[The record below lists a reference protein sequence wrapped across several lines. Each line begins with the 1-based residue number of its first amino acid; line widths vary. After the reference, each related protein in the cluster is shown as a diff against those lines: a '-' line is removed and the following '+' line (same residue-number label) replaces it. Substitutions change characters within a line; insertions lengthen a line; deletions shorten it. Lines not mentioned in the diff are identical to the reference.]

1 MNGLKCTILQKL
13 CNDIGATI
21 FADKAQLNLKL
32 DQQNLEDLFGNEMPS
47 IISLFWDDYI
57 IPDCQFERISQLNEA
72 KLNQSEWKG
81 SYNLYFE
88 KIGVVN
94 VTEYR
99 NFFVNDAGEHCMEG
113 YIVKNEVSKQNDDSI
128 IQLFISVQKALNQTA
143 IVSITDKQGIII
155 YANNLFVECSGYE
168 LDELIGKSHSVINSG
183 FHPKS
188 FFVDLWK
195 TISSGNVWRGEVC
208 NRSKK
213 GELYWVDT
221 AISPIF
227 NSEGEIE
234 RFLSVRF
241 QITDRKRAE
250 QLLKKSDEFSKSIFS
265 TMSSHIA
272 VIDSKGTILFVNES
286 WENANNN
293 KFSGISLRP
302 PVGENYLK
310 ILELEA
316 MKNENCLHAIRIINH
331 LFENNNS
338 HLEIEYKCDRLHET
352 KWYIFSAS
360 QIKDNSKR
368 ILIRHVDITDRK
380 NLFREVKLKEEEL
393 NRKIDELQRVNEELI
408 QFNYII
414 SHNLRS
420 PLANVVGLSNLFL
433 IRDFD
438 LDKAK
443 ELARYIKESA
453 LQIDEVVKDL
463 SSILSMTVAGKTKT
477 EVINLKE
484 QILTIAKELNVLDSI
499 DINIPD
505 DCCNFVSIKCYVESI
520 FYNIL
525 SNSVKYKSKL
535 RKLNITIKVERE
547 EEVWVFEIEDNGLGL
562 DISKYKHEIFG
573 MYKRFHP
580 TAAEG
585 KGIGLYIT
593 KKQVDLLKGQIEYHG
608 APDKGTKVVL
618 HLNQIL

>member
-1 MNGLKCTILQKL
+1 MNGLKSTILQKL
-13 CNDIGATI
+13 CNDIGATT
-21 FADKAQLNLKL
+21 FTDKAQLSLRL
-32 DQQNLEDLFGNEMPS
+32 DQQNLEDLFGDEIPG
-47 IISLFWDDYI
+47 IVALFWDDYI
-57 IPDCQFERISQLNEA
+57 LPDCQFERITQLNEA
-72 KLNQSEWKG
+72 KLNQGEFKG

-99 NFFVNDAGEHCMEG
+99 NFFVDDTGENCMEG
-113 YIVKNEVSKQNDDSI
+113 YIVKNDINEQNDDSI

-168 LDELIGKSHSVINSG
+168 LDELIGKSHSLINSG

-195 TISSGNVWRGEVC
+195 TIGSGNVWRGEVC

-234 RFLSVRF
+234 RYLSVRF

-250 QLLKKSDEFSKSIFS
+250 NLLRKSDEFSKSIFS

-286 WENANNN
+286 WEKANYN
-293 KFSGISLRP
+293 KFSGISSRP
-302 PVGENYLK
+302 SVGENYLK
-310 ILELEA
+310 TLEKEA
-316 MKNENCLHAIRIINH
+316 LRNESCLQAIRLLNQ
-331 LFENNNS
+331 LFENNNP
-338 HLEIEYKCDRLHET
+338 HLEIEYQSDYLNET
-352 KWYIFSAS
+352 RWYIFSAS

-380 NLFREVKLKEEEL
+380 KLFREVELKEEEL
-393 NRKIDELQRVNEELI
+393 KRKIDELQRVNEELV

-420 PLANVVGLSNLFL
+420 PLSNVVGLSNLFST
-433 IRDFD
+433 RAYEP
-438 LDKAK
+438 DKAK

-463 SSILSMTVAGKTKT
+463 SSILSLTVAGKPKT
-477 EVINLKE
+477 EVVNLKE
-484 QILTIAKELNVLDSI
+484 LILTIAKDLNILDNVELNLSKECYD
-499 DINIPD
+499 
-505 DCCNFVSIKCYVESI
+505 FVSIKCYVESI
-520 FYNIL
+520 LFNIL

-535 RKLNITIKVERE
+535 RTLKISVSVFRE
-547 EEVWVFEIEDNGLGL
+547 EEIWVFEIEDNGLGL
-562 DISKYKHEIFG
+562 DVSKYKHELFG

-593 KKQVDLLKGQIEYHG
+593 KKQVDLLKGQIVYEG
-608 APDKGTKVVL
+608 NPDQGTKVIL
-618 HLNQIL
+618 RLNQTI